1 MTQQANQ
8 SHTFEFHRVL
18 DQNTTLSLLGIRTT
32 REDFNSGYIDL
43 EVNLTED
50 ETIEAVKAL
59 YPSSFADPR
68 EIVRRLLKSETVEP
82 DDLFDSKLPAF
93 AQEYSEATG
102 QQYDVKPA
110 AEIPMETV
118 ANLLALAD
126 ANHWERHEKDWDIT
140 IQGIALLN
148 SSLKFDEQE
157 PLDPLSFLTPMQQN
171 C

>member
-1 MTQQANQ
+1 MTQQTSQ
-8 SHTFEFHRVL
+8 CYDFEFHQVL
-18 DQNTTLSLLGIRTT
+18 DQTAVQSLLGIAPT
-32 REDFNSGYIDL
+32 REDFNGGYIDFQ
-43 EVNLTED
+43 VDLTEG
-50 ETIEAVKAL
+50 EAIAAVEAL

-148 SSLKFDEQE
+148 SSLQFDEKE
-157 PLDPLSFLTPMQQN
+157 PLDPLSFLTPMQQK